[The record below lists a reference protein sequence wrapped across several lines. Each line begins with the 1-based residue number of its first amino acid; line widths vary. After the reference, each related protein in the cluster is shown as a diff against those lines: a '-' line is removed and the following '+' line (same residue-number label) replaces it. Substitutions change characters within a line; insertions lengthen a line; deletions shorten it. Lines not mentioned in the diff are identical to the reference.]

1 MRIYRKLFLVL
12 IFALLV
18 SNAARCFASR
28 LARSLAFA
36 ATAVV
41 NSFNDIFGFDGLDS
55 VHRKYLRNNNLFTAF
70 AVLYSIILS

>member
-1 MRIYRKLFLVL
+1 LRIYRKLFLVL

-36 ATAVV
+36 ATTVV
-41 NSFNDIFGFDGLDS
+41 YGFNDIFGFDSLDS
-55 VHRKYLRNNNLFTAF
+55 VHRKYLRNIIIS
-70 AVLYSIILS
+70 YS